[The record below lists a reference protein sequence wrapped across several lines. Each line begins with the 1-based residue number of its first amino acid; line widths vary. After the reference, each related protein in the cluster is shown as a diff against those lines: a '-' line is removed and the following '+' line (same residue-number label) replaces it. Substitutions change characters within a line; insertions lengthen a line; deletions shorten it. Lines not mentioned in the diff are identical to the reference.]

1 MLFFLLP
8 AALGVAAPHV
18 PVFSTGGGRK
28 LCSRRAKKWSCWR
41 SDTQDGRGGVRH
53 SVDFALR
60 PGEAAG
66 EPVAQRGTMW
76 NVWFHAQRAIR
87 TSHRRREGRRKR
99 SAFTTQTDAPPQV
112 WHIISFMA
120 LLDCMKILFYH
131 FNQIVTLQL
140 TYLFI
145 NQKIITITKQKSTN
159 SFLVTRKGEQKEENW
174 LILPLLLNWSIHWWL

>member
-99 SAFTTQTDAPPQV
+99 SAFTTQTDAPPPGV
-112 WHIISFMA
+112 T
-120 LLDCMKILFYH
+120 YH
-131 FNQIVTLQL
+131 FIHGTVGLHENIILSFSSNCHVAVDI
-140 TYLFI
+140 FI
-145 NQKIITITKQKSTN
+145 Y
-159 SFLVTRKGEQKEENW
+159 
-174 LILPLLLNWSIHWWL
+174 